1 MNLCLPISFYIL
13 ICTQV
18 CACLKIFTFLLK
30 AFCSP
35 YICLP
40 IILYKFLYYVM
51 LVLDL
56 CGVFYSLTLIPSH
69 LCLRYCWHRLLT
81 YNIQWQLWT
90 HRLFVC
96 CLNSLLFAQL
106 PPWFLLNTCYVYN
119 TMNVIKY
126 TYLFQEKNLLSFIS
140 SKQAVS
146 CLFSC
151 QGPVTIFFIAA
162 SKYLKFSYQ
171 KNSVHNE
178 RFID

>member
-18 CACLKIFTFLLK
+18 CACLKNIYIFTQSFLQSLYLPSNNFIQIPLLRDVGLGPMWCFLFSHFNSVPFVS
-30 AFCSP
+30 ALLLTQTAHLQYTMATLNTQAVCLLSQLPFVCSAP
-35 YICLP
+35 
-40 IILYKFLYYVM
+40 
-51 LVLDL
+51 
-56 CGVFYSLTLIPSH
+56 TLI
-69 LCLRYCWHRLLT
+69 
-81 YNIQWQLWT
+81 
-90 HRLFVC
+90 
-96 CLNSLLFAQL
+96 SLKHML
-106 PPWFLLNTCYVYN
+106 YN
-119 TMNVIKY
+119 TMNAIKY